1 MCLCRSDLQETHLTL
16 KSLTKRTTAPYITSP
31 RQTSTLIKINTTLLH
46 NKTEDSQQHHIM
58 QSKNLLSTVL
68 YLKVQQNKA
77 NLGLFMASKDLEY
90 STEATWI
97 TFSGAFYNLKP
108 LFSIYWKELCVLYG
122 FMKESTRVRND
133 YIHFW
138 VNKMYGFSNI
148 KFKVMNWDN
157 ITDFVGDPFHF
168 TSLPQKCCNPKA
180 TGDMDNLD
188 QIHSNHNWVL
198 EDDGLHFCQHCSRWW
213 ECVQSSWN
221 D

>member
-1 MCLCRSDLQETHLTL
+1 
-16 KSLTKRTTAPYITSP
+16 
-31 RQTSTLIKINTTLLH
+31 
-46 NKTEDSQQHHIM
+46 M

-68 YLKVQQNKA
+68 YLKVQQNNA
-77 NLGLFMASKDLEY
+77 NLGLFMALKDLEY

-97 TFSGAFYNLKP
+97 TFSGAFYNLKA
-108 LFSIYWKELCVLYG
+108 LFSIYWKGLCVLYG

-168 TSLPQKCCNPKA
+168 TSLPQ
-180 TGDMDNLD
+180 
-188 QIHSNHNWVL
+188 
-198 EDDGLHFCQHCSRWW
+198 
-213 ECVQSSWN
+213 
-221 D
+221 